1 MAMGVPSSVAAA
13 AAITAISLALTFPS
27 LFATSNADSPPA
39 PPYANHT
46 VGGAVGWFFDSAVN
60 SSAVNYS
67 TWASSQNFFLGDYL
81 STKNSCF
88 FLLYLFPESFPPFFT
103 DQSSN
108 TDSNN
113 TVIQTF
119 NATTYAL
126 CDFSDDDGNDTAFY
140 YDGSGGP
147 TANLTVAVPL
157 TSEGANYF
165 FSAADGGVECLRGMR
180 FEITVSHGRGLPPS
194 LNQPPPPPYVD
205 LAPPPPPDI
214 AVTPTTGGV
223 GKAEGRAPLA
233 HALLLALFAGFVF

>member
-1 MAMGVPSSVAAA
+1 MAMGVPSSSSAAA
-13 AAITAISLALTFPS
+13 AATAITAISLALTFPW
-27 LFATSNADSPPA
+27 LFAASNADSPPA

-46 VGGAVGWFFDSAVN
+46 VVWFFDSASN

-67 TWASSQNFFLGDYL
+67 TWASSQNFFLGD
-81 STKNSCF
+81 
-88 FLLYLFPESFPPFFT
+88 FLIF
-103 DQSSN
+103 D

-126 CDFSDDDGNDTAFY
+126 CDFSDDNGNDTTFY
-140 YDGSGGP
+140 YDGSGEP
-147 TANLTVAVPL
+147 TVNLTVAVPL
-157 TSEGANYF
+157 TEEGTNYF
-165 FSAADGGVECLRGMR
+165 FSAADGGVECLQGMR

-214 AVTPTTGGV
+214 AVNPTTGGG
-223 GKAEGRAPLA
+223 GKAGRQAPLA
-233 HALLLALFAGFVF
+233 HALLLLLFGGFVF

>member
-13 AAITAISLALTFPS
+13 AAATAITAISLALTFPS

-46 VGGAVGWFFDSAVN
+46 VGGAVGWFFDSAFN

-81 STKNSCF
+81 IF
-88 FLLYLFPESFPPFFT
+88 
-103 DQSSN
+103 N

-214 AVTPTTGGV
+214 AVTPTTGGG
-223 GKAEGRAPLA
+223 GKAEGQAPLA
-233 HALLLALFAGFVF
+233 HALLLVLFAGFVF